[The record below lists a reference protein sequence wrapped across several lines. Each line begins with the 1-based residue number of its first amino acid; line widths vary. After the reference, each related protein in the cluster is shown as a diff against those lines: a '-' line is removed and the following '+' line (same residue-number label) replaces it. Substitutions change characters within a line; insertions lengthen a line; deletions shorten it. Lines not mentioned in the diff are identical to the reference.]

1 MFPCGANFVEDLRFL
16 LRPGR
21 DFVLDVLLRVL
32 PQRVLVLFNLQ
43 GGFQRFM
50 QFDYTRIV
58 TATNGGHPFFVR
70 VQHDG
75 GGNVFGSHVL
85 ARQIVG
91 NGRPRLKLHFSG
103 SNTAAQRL
111 DMALVRRE
119 SLLDG
124 GFGHVVIVSWGC

>member
-1 MFPCGANFVEDLRFL
+1 M
-16 LRPGR
+16 
-21 DFVLDVLLRVL
+21 DVLLRVL

-43 GGFQRFM
+43 GGFQRFT

-58 TATNGGHPFFVR
+58 AATNGGHPFFVR

-75 GGNVFGSHVL
+75 GGNVFGGRVL
-85 ARQIVG
+85 ARQVVG

-111 DMALVRRE
+111 GMALVRRE

-124 GFGHVVIVSWGC
+124 GFGHAVIVPWGC